1 MNIKILDSWL
11 RDFLK
16 TKATPAEIAKDLS
29 LTSVSIERI
38 ETYKD
43 DYLYDIEVTTNRP
56 DVASVVG
63 LAREAAAV
71 LPEFGIQAEFIPPPL
86 NQRHSGESSDS
97 RIDSGQARM
106 TPASIEIVNDPTI
119 VNRICAVVMDV
130 NVKESPEYIKDRL
143 EAGGSRSLNNIIDVT
158 NYVMRTIGHPSHVF
172 DFDRLNTKRLT
183 IRRAK
188 KGETITTLDKKSH
201 ILPGGDIVAVNDK
214 DEIVDLL
221 GIMGLENSVVT
232 NQTKRILFFLDN
244 NDAIQMRKTS
254 MSLGIRSEAV
264 QMNEKGIDPQLA
276 MDALLYGISLYE
288 KIADGKVVSDIIDIY
303 PKEPKEKIIHVSQD
317 KIQRVIGVEIPLDR
331 AQKILKSLGF
341 TVTTRNTSL
350 EVIVPSFRSLDV
362 ELEEDIIEE
371 IARVYGYHNLP
382 SILPPVTSSHITP
395 LGSDSFYWEHRIKQ
409 AMKYWGY
416 TETYTYSMVSE
427 NIYEGLTGD
436 AITLKN
442 PLDEDHVYMRKTL
455 VPSLLQVVEENKA
468 YKTIRIF
475 EIANV
480 YSKNAKDLPTETRT
494 MAVVLK
500 NLRASFFELKGLME
514 QLCRDLGII
523 GLNFVKPEKGGI
535 GADIVIGKD
544 HIGEIEVLDDTLI
557 NMEINFEALVAHAT
571 LAKTYTPLS
580 KFPPIIEDLTF
591 VVADTISTGD
601 ILNAIKKV
609 SSLVAEVTLLDK
621 YKNSRTFHIIYQ
633 NKEKNLTNEEVAQIR
648 EKIIAAISN
657 KFDASLK

>member
-16 TKATPAEIAKDLS
+16 TKASPAEIAKDLS

-71 LPEFGIQAEFIPPPL
+71 LPEFGVKAEFVPPVLDSSPL
-86 NQRHSGESSDS
+86 AQNDKVQ
-97 RIDSGQARM
+97 
-106 TPASIEIVNDPTI
+106 IEIVNDPSI

-143 EAGGSRSLNNIIDVT
+143 EAGGIRSLNNIIDVT

-172 DFDRLNTKRLT
+172 DFDRLNTKKLT
-183 IRRAK
+183 IRRSK
-188 KGETITTLDKKSH
+188 KGEVITTLDKKTH
-201 ILPGGDIVAVNDK
+201 TLPGGDIVAVNDK
-214 DEIVDLL
+214 GEIVDLL

-232 NQTKRILFFLDN
+232 HQTKRILFFLDN

-264 QMNEKGIDPQLA
+264 QMNEKGIDPNLA

-288 KIADGKVVSDIIDIY
+288 KIADGKVVSDSIDIY
-303 PKEPKEKIIHVSQD
+303 PKAPKEKIIHVSQE

-341 TVTTRNTSL
+341 TVAARNTLL

-362 ELEEDIIEE
+362 ELEEDVIEE

-382 SILPPVTSSHITP
+382 STLPPVTSSHITP

-416 TETYTYSMVSE
+416 TENYTYSMVSE
-427 NIYEGLTGD
+427 NIYEGITDD

-455 VPSLLQVVEENKA
+455 VPSLLQVVAENKA

-480 YSKNAKDLPTETRT
+480 YNKKVKDLPTETRT

-500 NLRASFFELKGLME
+500 NPHASFFEMKGLIE
-514 QLCRDLGII
+514 QLCQDLGIKKLYFKI
-523 GLNFVKPEKGGI
+523 LQRGGL
-535 GADIVIGKD
+535 GADIFIGKD
-544 HIGEIEVLDDTLI
+544 HIGEIEILDDTLI
-557 NMEINFEALVAHAT
+557 NMEINFEALIAHAT

-580 KFPPIIEDLTF
+580 KFPPIIEDLSF
-591 VVADTISTGD
+591 VVADTVSTGSIID
-601 ILNAIKKV
+601 EIRKV
-609 SSLVAEVTLLDK
+609 SSLVTEVTLLDK
-621 YKNSRTFHIIYQ
+621 YKDSRTFHIVYQ
-633 NKEKNLTNEEVAQIR
+633 NKEKNLTNEEVAQVRENIIR
-648 EKIIAAISN
+648 IISE

>member
-11 RDFLK
+11 REFLK
-16 TKATPAEIAKDLS
+16 TKATPTEIAKDLS

-38 ETYKD
+38 EKYKD

-71 LPEFGIQAEFIPPPL
+71 LPEFGIKAEFAPPVLDSSPL
-86 NQRHSGESSDS
+86 AQNDKKKVQ
-97 RIDSGQARM
+97 
-106 TPASIEIVNDPTI
+106 IEIINDPSI

-143 EAGGSRSLNNIIDVT
+143 EAGGIRSLNNIIDVT

-183 IRRAK
+183 IRRAE
-188 KGETITTLDKKSH
+188 KGEAITTLDKKSH
-201 ILPGGDIVAVNDK
+201 TLPGGDIVAVNDK

-264 QMNEKGIDPQLA
+264 QMNEKGIDPNLT

-303 PKEPKEKIIHVSQD
+303 PKSPKEKIIHVSQD
-317 KIQRVIGVEIPLDR
+317 KIHRVIGVEIPLDR
-331 AQKILKSLGF
+331 AQKILKNLGF

-427 NIYEGLTGD
+427 NIYEGITGD

-455 VPSLLQVVEENKA
+455 VPSLLQVVAENKA

-480 YSKNAKDLPTETRT
+480 YNKKAKDLPTETRT

-500 NLRASFFELKGLME
+500 NPHASFFELKGLME

-535 GADIVIGKD
+535 GTDIVIGKE

-557 NMEINFEALVAHAT
+557 NMEINFEALVEHAT

-601 ILNAIKKV
+601 ILDAIKKV

-648 EKIIAAISN
+648 EKIIVSISK